1 MKHVF
6 VAGDAYSTRF
16 FDLTLEND
24 EELSLYPSIQVAS
37 YHVANFA
44 LIMRDEGLR
53 GLGILP
59 GNILLISTFSMEPIK
74 DRPVLIRQEGQFLV
88 RIATD
93 VNPFECLFTT
103 TLETDDPLILPSE
116 NIRIVGV
123 VSGIL
128 SPPGP

>member
-16 FDLTLEND
+16 FDLALEND

-44 LIMRDEGLR
+44 LIMRDEGLG

-103 TLETDDPLILPSE
+103 TREIDDPLILPSE

-128 SPPGP
+128 SHPAP

>member
-128 SPPGP
+128 SPPDA

>member
-16 FDLTLEND
+16 FDLALEND

-103 TLETDDPLILPSE
+103 TRETDDPLILPSE

-128 SPPGP
+128 SPPDP